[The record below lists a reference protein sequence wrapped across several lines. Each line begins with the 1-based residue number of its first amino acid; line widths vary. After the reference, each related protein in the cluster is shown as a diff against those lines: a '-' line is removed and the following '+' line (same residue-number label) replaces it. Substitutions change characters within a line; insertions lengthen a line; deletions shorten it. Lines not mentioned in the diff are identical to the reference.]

1 MAYGKSL
8 EEIKVKNKT
17 VEQEVVSEKADAP
30 AKKSSKK
37 SKAERKAREAE
48 EKRLKD
54 IEVKSK

>member
-1 MAYGKSL
+1 MDYGKPL

-37 SKAERKAREAE
+37 SKKNSEDK
-48 EKRLKD
+48 
-54 IEVKSK
+54 

>member
-1 MAYGKSL
+1 MDYDKPL
-8 EEIKVKNKT
+8 EEIKAKNKT

-30 AKKSSKK
+30 AKKASKK

>member
-30 AKKSSKK
+30 AKKS
-37 SKAERKAREAE
+37 KAERKAREAE

>member
-1 MAYGKSL
+1 MAYGKPL

-37 SKAERKAREAE
+37 PKKNSEDK
-48 EKRLKD
+48 
-54 IEVKSK
+54 